1 MPRLSGDEQAVDSNL
16 GEELREEALALFRQ
30 AVKQGHSIK
39 VSYYCKTMIV
49 MKLGE
54 CLTVLQDCIARVQEE
69 VLPRVPN
76 ERNKFFIK
84 FTFDNQLQVRS
95 ECERTS

>member
-1 MPRLSGDEQAVDSNL
+1 
-16 GEELREEALALFRQ
+16 
-30 AVKQGHSIK
+30 
-39 VSYYCKTMIV
+39 MIV

>member
-1 MPRLSGDEQAVDSNL
+1 MPRLRGDEQAVDSNL
-16 GEELREEALALFRQ
+16 GEELREEALTLFRQ

-39 VSYYCKTMIV
+39 VSYYCKT

-69 VLPRVPN
+69 VLPCVPN

-95 ECERTS
+95 ECKRTS